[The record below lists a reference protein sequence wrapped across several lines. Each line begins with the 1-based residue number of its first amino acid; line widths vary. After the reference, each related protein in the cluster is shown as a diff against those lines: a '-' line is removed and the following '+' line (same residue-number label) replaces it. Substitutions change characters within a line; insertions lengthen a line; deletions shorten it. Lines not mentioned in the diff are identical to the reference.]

1 MQDAKRATEVNQSRT
16 LLSNFMRSKRE
27 REREKKPRKKGMGKL
42 WPENT
47 NDGALLPRGAVR
59 ECSGGTDIGSS

>member
-1 MQDAKRATEVNQSRT
+1 MQDAKSATEVNQSRT

-27 REREKKPRKKGMGKL
+27 REKKPRKKGMGKL
-42 WPENT
+42 WPGNT

-59 ECSGGTDIGSS
+59 ECSGCTDIGSS